1 MGAEDYEHVEVT
13 SVEQVR
19 DWLAHHH
26 AQTESV
32 WLVTWKKKA
41 APDKYVGY
49 DDIVRE
55 LLCFGWIDAKVMTL
69 DEDRSRMII
78 APRRARSGWSRSNKL
93 RVAELE
99 AAGRIE
105 PPGWAV
111 IEAARDSG
119 TWTALDEVENLTEPD
134 DLRAALD
141 GNAAARQHWDA
152 FPRSAKR
159 AILEWLSTAKRVE
172 TRTKRVCETVELAAD
187 NIRAHQS

>member
-1 MGAEDYEHVEVT
+1 MEDYEHVEVT
-13 SVEQVR
+13 SIAEVR
-19 DWLAHHH
+19 QWLHDHHDQ
-26 AQTESV
+26 AQSV

-41 APDKYVGY
+41 APLKHVGY

-55 LLCFGWIDAKVMTL
+55 LLCFGWIDSKVMTV
-69 DEDRSRMII
+69 DAERTKMII

-105 PPGWAV
+105 PPGRAV
-111 IEAARDSG
+111 IEAAKASG
-119 TWTALDEVENLTEPD
+119 SWTALDDVENLTEPD

-141 GNAAARQHWDA
+141 ANPAARQHWDA

-159 AILEWLSTAKRVE
+159 AILEWLTNAKRRE
-172 TRTKRVCETVELAAD
+172 TRTKRIHETVTLAAD
-187 NIRAHQS
+187 NIRAHQA